1 MESAHKFQI
10 VDLFNER
17 IKQEEDNLKNEL
29 DNLIGKEENISKEV
43 FLRRAKEFSIKLWK
57 ELQPLNAKESTLL
70 LLLRMKKIL
79 PLSARDFIATCLWSI
94 KRNEFKSLIVFL
106 QEESNIYKLTDTEYR
121 KIIKDFDSFKELSII
136 VRFVFKSLKKLEID
150 ALQIFKDLYID
161 DEIVK
166 ALLSGEKDEWVKYKD
181 WEINHPEEIKEKTC
195 IALMIFVL
203 IFLKIKERNIPPI
216 KLEIPPL
223 FMYIYAT
230 IGCRVHEKVKSEYPD
245 DYRAWQNYI
254 TDNILSIFDRKNA
267 NMPIN
272 IYGIIEL
279 GYKNYLENFFDV
291 IYNKH
296 YTNDY
301 RKNITRSLKR
311 KEFAAILPYYE
322 EYCKENNISPD
333 RYYYLGDI
341 SEKHEEISSLSN
353 INEKSDESEGTDI
366 NRLSMPQN
374 FNNSKIDKLSRLLA
388 ASGLIEAKEREYLSY
403 FLGSGNTALKK
414 SEPITWLGTRYSLK
428 YFIDK
433 LYYNGKQSNRWKS
446 VANIFKV
453 STQGTYKKLAYLS
466 YTNLSK
472 NDYEQK
478 VDEKMKKLIDECID
492 KALNSTT

>member
-17 IKQEEDNLKNEL
+17 IKQEEDNLTKEL

-43 FLRRAKEFSIKLWK
+43 FLRRTKEFLIKLWK

-70 LLLRMKKIL
+70 LLLRMKKNL

-94 KRNEFKSLIVFL
+94 KRNEFKRLIVFL

-166 ALLSGEKDEWVKYKD
+166 ALLSGEKDDWVKYKD

-203 IFLKIKERNIPPI
+203 TFLKIKERNIPPI
-216 KLEIPPL
+216 KGEIPSL
-223 FMYIYAT
+223 FMYIDAT
-230 IGCRVHEKVKSEYPD
+230 IGCRVYEKVKSEYPD
-245 DYRAWQNYI
+245 DYRAWRNYI

-341 SEKHEEISSLSN
+341 PEKHEESRRLSFIDSESPDKDTEQHFGLALKSSEVEYLY
-353 INEKSDESEGTDI
+353 NELKGTFLDASTDI
-366 NRLSMPQN
+366 RLFCYRLTGKGKPDKIENLKWIADDKSLGVFIQTLGVSKEKCWKKTESFFGTKTN
-374 FNNSKIDKLSRLLA
+374 NIKASYSRNTDLKGSLQTNETNSKKIYN
-388 ASGLIEAKEREYLSY
+388 IV
-403 FLGSGNTALKK
+403 KK
-414 SEPITWLGTRYSLK
+414 IL
-428 YFIDK
+428 
-433 LYYNGKQSNRWKS
+433 
-446 VANIFKV
+446 
-453 STQGTYKKLAYLS
+453 
-466 YTNLSK
+466 
-472 NDYEQK
+472 
-478 VDEKMKKLIDECID
+478 
-492 KALNSTT
+492 

>member
-195 IALMIFVL
+195 IALMIFIL

-216 KLEIPPL
+216 KWEIPPL

-230 IGCRVHEKVKSEYPD
+230 IGCRVYEKVKSEYPD

-254 TDNILSIFDRKNA
+254 TDNIISIFDRKNA
-267 NMPIN
+267 NMLIN

-341 SEKHEEISSLSN
+341 PEKHEESRELSFIDSESPDKDTEQHFGLALKSSEVEYLY
-353 INEKSDESEGTDI
+353 NELKGTYLDASTDI
-366 NRLSMPQN
+366 RLFCYRLTGKGKPDKIEKLKWVSDDDSLAV
-374 FNNSKIDKLSRLLA
+374 FIRHLGVSKDKCWQKTESFFGNKNENLKSRYHRLTKQKGKLKVNDINLINLDNILA
-388 ASGLIEAKEREYLSY
+388 SI
-403 FLGSGNTALKK
+403 
-414 SEPITWLGTRYSLK
+414 
-428 YFIDK
+428 
-433 LYYNGKQSNRWKS
+433 
-446 VANIFKV
+446 
-453 STQGTYKKLAYLS
+453 
-466 YTNLSK
+466 
-472 NDYEQK
+472 
-478 VDEKMKKLIDECID
+478 
-492 KALNSTT
+492 

>member
-216 KLEIPPL
+216 KGEIPPL
-223 FMYIYAT
+223 FMYIYTT
-230 IGCRVHEKVKSEYPD
+230 IGCRVYEKVKNEYPD

-267 NMPIN
+267 NMLIN
-272 IYGIIEL
+272 MYGIIEL
-279 GYKNYLENFFDV
+279 AYKNYLENFFDV

-341 SEKHEEISSLSN
+341 PEKHEESRGLSFIDSESPDKDTEQHFGLALKSN
-353 INEKSDESEGTDI
+353 QVEYLYNELKGTYLDASTDI
-366 NRLSMPQN
+366 RLFCYRLTGKGKPDKIEKLKWVSDDDSLAV
-374 FNNSKIDKLSRLLA
+374 FIRHLGVSKDKCWQKTESFFGNKNENLKSRYHRLTKQKGKLKVNDINLINLDNILA
-388 ASGLIEAKEREYLSY
+388 SI
-403 FLGSGNTALKK
+403 
-414 SEPITWLGTRYSLK
+414 
-428 YFIDK
+428 
-433 LYYNGKQSNRWKS
+433 
-446 VANIFKV
+446 
-453 STQGTYKKLAYLS
+453 
-466 YTNLSK
+466 
-472 NDYEQK
+472 
-478 VDEKMKKLIDECID
+478 
-492 KALNSTT
+492 

>member
-1 MESAHKFQI
+1 M
-10 VDLFNER
+10 
-17 IKQEEDNLKNEL
+17 
-29 DNLIGKEENISKEV
+29 
-43 FLRRAKEFSIKLWK
+43 
-57 ELQPLNAKESTLL
+57 
-70 LLLRMKKIL
+70 
-79 PLSARDFIATCLWSI
+79 
-94 KRNEFKSLIVFL
+94 
-106 QEESNIYKLTDTEYR
+106 
-121 KIIKDFDSFKELSII
+121 
-136 VRFVFKSLKKLEID
+136 KKLEID

-216 KLEIPPL
+216 KWEIPPL

-230 IGCRVHEKVKSEYPD
+230 IGCRVYEKVKSEYPD
-245 DYRAWQNYI
+245 DYRAWRNYI

-267 NMPIN
+267 NMQIN

-341 SEKHEEISSLSN
+341 PEKHEESRRLSFIDSESPDKDTEQHFGLVLKSN
-353 INEKSDESEGTDI
+353 QVEYLYNELKGTYLDASTDI
-366 NRLSMPQN
+366 RLFCYRLTGKGKPDKIEKLKWVSDDDSLAV
-374 FNNSKIDKLSRLLA
+374 FIRHLGVSKDKCWQKTESFFGNKNENLKSRYHRLTKQKGKLKVNDINLINLDNILA
-388 ASGLIEAKEREYLSY
+388 SI
-403 FLGSGNTALKK
+403 
-414 SEPITWLGTRYSLK
+414 
-428 YFIDK
+428 
-433 LYYNGKQSNRWKS
+433 
-446 VANIFKV
+446 
-453 STQGTYKKLAYLS
+453 
-466 YTNLSK
+466 
-472 NDYEQK
+472 
-478 VDEKMKKLIDECID
+478 
-492 KALNSTT
+492 

>member
-216 KLEIPPL
+216 KWEIPPL

-230 IGCRVHEKVKSEYPD
+230 IGCRVYEKVKSEYPD

-267 NMPIN
+267 NMLIN
-272 IYGIIEL
+272 MYGIIEL
-279 GYKNYLENFFDV
+279 AYKNYLENFFDV

-341 SEKHEEISSLSN
+341 PEKHEESRRLSFIDSESPDKDTEQHFGLALKSSEVEYLY
-353 INEKSDESEGTDI
+353 NELKGTFLDANTDI
-366 NRLSMPQN
+366 RLFCYRLTGKGKPDKIENLKWIADDKSLGVFIQTLGVSKEKCWKKTES
-374 FNNSKIDKLSRLLA
+374 FFGTKTNNIKT
-388 ASGLIEAKEREYLSY
+388 SY
-403 FLGSGNTALKK
+403 
-414 SEPITWLGTRYSLK
+414 
-428 YFIDK
+428 
-433 LYYNGKQSNRWKS
+433 
-446 VANIFKV
+446 
-453 STQGTYKKLAYLS
+453 STILR
-466 YTNLSK
+466 
-472 NDYEQK
+472 
-478 VDEKMKKLIDECID
+478 
-492 KALNSTT
+492 

>member
-10 VDLFNER
+10 VNLFNER

-43 FLRRAKEFSIKLWK
+43 FLRRTKEFSIKLWK

-216 KLEIPPL
+216 KWEIPPL

-230 IGCRVHEKVKSEYPD
+230 IGCRVYEKVKSEYPD
-245 DYRAWQNYI
+245 DYRAWRNYI

-267 NMPIN
+267 NMQIN

-341 SEKHEEISSLSN
+341 PEKHEESRRLSFIDSESPDKDTEQHFGLVLKSN
-353 INEKSDESEGTDI
+353 QVEYLYNELKGTYLDASTDI
-366 NRLSMPQN
+366 RLFCYRLTGKGKPDKIEKLKWVSDDDSLAV
-374 FNNSKIDKLSRLLA
+374 FIRHLGVSKDKCWQKTESFFGNKNENLKSRYHRLTKQKGKLKVNDINLINLDNILA
-388 ASGLIEAKEREYLSY
+388 SI
-403 FLGSGNTALKK
+403 
-414 SEPITWLGTRYSLK
+414 
-428 YFIDK
+428 
-433 LYYNGKQSNRWKS
+433 
-446 VANIFKV
+446 
-453 STQGTYKKLAYLS
+453 
-466 YTNLSK
+466 
-472 NDYEQK
+472 
-478 VDEKMKKLIDECID
+478 
-492 KALNSTT
+492 